1 MEHNQRLAPHLHNSL
16 ATSCGYTGASS
27 VAQMV
32 NKLPAMQIRVLSLG
46 RENPL
51 EKGMAPHSSI
61 LPWELPW
68 TEKPGGLWSI
78 GSQRVRHD

>member
-61 LPWELPW
+61 LPWRIPW
-68 TEKPGGLWSI
+68 KEKPGRL
-78 GSQRVRHD
+78 

>member
-61 LPWELPW
+61 LAWTDEHGRLRSLELQR
-68 TEKPGGLWSI
+68 I
-78 GSQRVRHD
+78 GYNLSN